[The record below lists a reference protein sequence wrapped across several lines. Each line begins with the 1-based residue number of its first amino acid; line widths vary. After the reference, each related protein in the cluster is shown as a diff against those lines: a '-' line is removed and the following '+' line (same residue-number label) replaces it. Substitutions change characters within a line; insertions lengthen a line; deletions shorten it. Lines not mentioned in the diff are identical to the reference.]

1 MQTVVDIS
9 HFYITWKITEQ
20 FSHKHLKPMAF
31 LVYIRTTSVFVWRND
46 ILFVSLKSGA
56 YYITDQCEEFI
67 KKCYLMHLCF
77 FFGIF
82 LLFFIRKL
90 VFLSFSFLFFGKV
103 SNFRNR
109 ILNNQ
114 KVVSNCQWNCMATST
129 SARSPLANVQHASSN
144 HPFREWQFSIH
155 WSYKCWRPLAVYP
168 TLSTLSSYTFSPD
181 CRLPEPEF
189 WCSLFWMLD
198 AMPWEVHSSI
208 DNFNETVGN
217 ANRVVGLSVFVSMI
231 YSWPFPT
238 FWCSTPQ
245 VFWIVLCQWYS
256 MFHCHTHFSFI

>member
-9 HFYITWKITEQ
+9 HFHITWKITEQ

-46 ILFVSLKSGA
+46 IFFVSVKSRG
-56 YYITDQCEEFI
+56 YYITDQCGEFI
-67 KKCYLMHLCF
+67 KKRYLMHLCF
-77 FFGIF
+77 FFDIF

-129 SARSPLANVQHASSN
+129 SARPPLANVQHAFSY
-144 HPFREWQFSIH
+144 HPFRIW
-155 WSYKCWRPLAVYP
+155 
-168 TLSTLSSYTFSPD
+168 
-181 CRLPEPEF
+181 
-189 WCSLFWMLD
+189 
-198 AMPWEVHSSI
+198 
-208 DNFNETVGN
+208 
-217 ANRVVGLSVFVSMI
+217 
-231 YSWPFPT
+231 
-238 FWCSTPQ
+238 
-245 VFWIVLCQWYS
+245 
-256 MFHCHTHFSFI
+256 